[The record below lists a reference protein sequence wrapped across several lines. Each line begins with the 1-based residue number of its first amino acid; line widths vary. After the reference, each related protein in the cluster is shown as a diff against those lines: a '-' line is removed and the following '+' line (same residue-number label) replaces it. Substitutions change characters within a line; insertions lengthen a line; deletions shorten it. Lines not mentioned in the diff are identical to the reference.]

1 MVGGRI
7 SRKYRLGRRALLL
20 VGVLVVLTIAPKAV
34 LFVSGDSS
42 GSSARDP
49 FVAASPLVVALACRD
64 GVALVAAH
72 TSDTPL
78 LYRDDDDDDDDD
90 DEHQHEEEGYFRELP
105 GNFCG
110 PLRLHSVSRQ
120 TALLTAGWRAD
131 AARLVDAARAMDAN
145 QQQTFG
151 DEKVT
156 PYVLA
161 SDLSN
166 YMAICAGGGGGAVSW
181 SCRFLHDETIA

>member
-1 MVGGRI
+1 M
-7 SRKYRLGRRALLL
+7 
-20 VGVLVVLTIAPKAV
+20 TIAPKAV
-34 LFVSGDSS
+34 LFVSGDSSS

-78 LYRDDDDDDDDD
+78 LYRDDDD
-90 DEHQHEEEGYFRELP
+90 EQRIQPEEEGYFRDLP
-105 GNFCG
+105 GNFVG
-110 PLRLHSVSRQ
+110 PLRLHSVSGQ

-131 AARLVDAARAMDAN
+131 AARLVDTARAMDAN
-145 QQQTFG
+145 QQQAFG

-181 SCRFLHDETIA
+181 SCRFLRDETIV